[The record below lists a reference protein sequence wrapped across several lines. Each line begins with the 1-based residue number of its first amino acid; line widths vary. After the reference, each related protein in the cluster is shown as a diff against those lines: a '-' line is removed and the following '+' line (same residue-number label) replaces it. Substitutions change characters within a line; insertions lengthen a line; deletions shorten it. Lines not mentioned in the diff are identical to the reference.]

1 MIMNLTAVLPE
12 SRLPALQQELRLLDQ
27 ALELNFKLPE
37 DLALARQ
44 PDLQGFG

>member
-12 SRLPALQQELRLLDQ
+12 ARLPALHRELRLLDQ
-27 ALELNFKLPE
+27 ALELNCNFPE

-44 PDLQGFG
+44 PDLQGLG